1 MTLRRTSLA
10 VGAAILA
17 LAGTSVAD
25 SASAGYVNGGYFSTF
40 TSFRSYSLYRAAPQP
55 GRSLPGAISRPSGNT
70 MRAAPYMDPRGM
82 RGMGAPVGGTRGRR

>member
-10 VGAAILA
+10 VGATILA

-40 TSFRSYSLYRAAPQP
+40 TSFRSYSLYRSAPQP
-55 GRSLPGAISRPSGNT
+55 GRSLPGAMSRPSGNS
-70 MRAAPYMDPRGM
+70 MRAVPDTGR
-82 RGMGAPVGGTRGRR
+82 RGMGRMNGGMGRR